1 MVDGSSNLITANTET
16 GMPRRRFLQ
25 LLAAGSV
32 AAMSFP
38 EAASAATQR
47 SYMMPRKL
55 AFNNLHTGEKLS
67 LTYFEKGK
75 YVTDALKEIDHVL
88 RDHRTDEVHPMD
100 PNLLNYLYKLQSSL
114 ETNKPIGIISGYR
127 SPETNEKLR
136 SKSGGVAKKSKH
148 MLGKA
153 IDIRIE
159 GIDSANVR
167 DAAIALRQGGVGYY
181 ASSNFVHI
189 DTGNFRYW

>member
-1 MVDGSSNLITANTET
+1 MVDGSLDLITAHTQKQ
-16 GMPRRRFLQ
+16 MPRRRFLQ
-25 LLAAGSV
+25 LLAAGSA

-38 EAASAATQR
+38 EVASAATKHSQ
-47 SYMMPRKL
+47 SPRKL
-55 AFNNLHTGEKLS
+55 AFNNLHTGEKVS

-75 YVTDALKEIDHVL
+75 YVSDALKEIDKVL

-100 PNLLNYLYKLQSSL
+100 PNLLNYLYKLQANL
-114 ETNKPIGIISGYR
+114 ETNKPISIISGYR
-127 SPETNEKLR
+127 SPATNEALR

-159 GIDSANVR
+159 NIESTHIR

-181 ASSNFVHI
+181 SRSNFVHL
-189 DTGNFRYW
+189 DTGTFRHW